1 MRICFDDPECA
12 EGGMGISEKDS
23 PNLAGQT
30 KIISAKLLVTPHFAA
45 GWCCRHLLS
54 WTEHTSFLV

>member
-1 MRICFDDPECA
+1 
-12 EGGMGISEKDS
+12 MGIPEKDS